1 MQTGIVVLLYFLF
14 DNIFSKSR
22 LTPRRI
28 KAWVSLLCVLMTWT
42 LLSFQLLVCAQ
53 RLETATQRVVHRLSD
68 ELVSGM

>member
-1 MQTGIVVLLYFLF
+1 M
-14 DNIFSKSR
+14 FSQSR

-53 RLETATQRVVHRLSD
+53 ALETATQRVVHTLSN
-68 ELVSGM
+68 ELVHNYAVKLIYYAVAAVL